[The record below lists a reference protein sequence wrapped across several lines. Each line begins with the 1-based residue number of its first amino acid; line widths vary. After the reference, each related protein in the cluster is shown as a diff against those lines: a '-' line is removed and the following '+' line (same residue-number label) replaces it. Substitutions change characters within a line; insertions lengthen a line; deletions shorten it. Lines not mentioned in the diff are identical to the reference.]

1 MTDHKTHTECV
12 FRNTPV
18 SHKLIQIR
26 QHLATGKFCKGSTR
40 SIPMIL
46 ISVMVC
52 ELNYISCMGVA
63 IRSKGCNPNDR
74 IAIPK

>member
-1 MTDHKTHTECV
+1 
-12 FRNTPV
+12 
-18 SHKLIQIR
+18 
-26 QHLATGKFCKGSTR
+26 
-40 SIPMIL
+40 
-46 ISVMVC
+46 MVC

>member
-1 MTDHKTHTECV
+1 MFFQKNHKRLTIRHIQNVYFEY
-12 FRNTPV
+12 
-18 SHKLIQIR
+18 KLDK
-26 QHLATGKFCKGSTR
+26 HFATGKFCKGSTR

-46 ISVMVC
+46 IFVMVC